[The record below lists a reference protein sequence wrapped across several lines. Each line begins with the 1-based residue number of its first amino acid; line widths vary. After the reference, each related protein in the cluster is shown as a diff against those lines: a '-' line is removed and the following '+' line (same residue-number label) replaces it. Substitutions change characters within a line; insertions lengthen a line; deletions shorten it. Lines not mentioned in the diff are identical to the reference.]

1 MEIEYFNCEKE
12 LRNKTEEVEKLKV
25 ELKDIKEILKLKD
38 KLKDTGLEEPFMG
51 NESKSRGYQEK
62 GFSSKKLNRQKDI
75 RERFNCEECDFH
87 FESKMHLDMHISRNH
102 SVKDKKEQYNCTK
115 CAFIGTTKIQLNNHT
130 KLKHLSK
137 DLKDKEEQYNC
148 TKCAYQGT
156 TKIELNKHL
165 DLKHSVKGF
174 ETEDVFRCKNCGEQ
188 FSGKWNLMNHRKI
201 KHSSTV
207 AQCRNNSAG
216 NCSFSSKMCWWNHDD
231 IQNGDPGSIQCFV
244 CDESFES
251 KKGMM
256 IHRKAYH
263 RSFVRTCTNF
273 LQNKCRFES
282 SSCWFL
288 HEEEMV
294 VEENEGN
301 NEEDDG
307 NNLDKDNDETESVF
321 QQVFRNKEPPIR
333 KQKKQK
339 ID

>member
-1 MEIEYFNCEKE
+1 
-12 LRNKTEEVEKLKV
+12 
-25 ELKDIKEILKLKD
+25 
-38 KLKDTGLEEPFMG
+38 
-51 NESKSRGYQEK
+51 
-62 GFSSKKLNRQKDI
+62 
-75 RERFNCEECDFH
+75 
-87 FESKMHLDMHISRNH
+87 MHISRNH

-207 AQCRNNSAG
+207 AQCRNNIAG